1 MLGVPCYTVNKRLMV
16 QMIFNIYSVGIIMKR
31 VSKLAIIICLN
42 LGFTACSSNEPTLSE
57 VEVEGLVSGVEKVNF
72 DTSVRHQDDLYYS
85 VNGHWL
91 ANTPIPDDKSN
102 YGAFSVLYE
111 QSQNAL
117 KNIIDDTMLKPDKLE
132 GSSEQKVGDFYAS
145 YMDIDI
151 VERLGISPLSEQ
163 LSDIALAKTHDDI
176 ASLMGSLLLSGVKM
190 PLGFY
195 VNNDAKNSTQYA
207 VYLHQSGLTLPDRD
221 YYLKDD
227 DKFVINRTALNAY
240 VIAIMTQA
248 GSTDTKRIAMSVA
261 KIEHFI
267 AESQWSRVQSR
278 DANKSYNKMERA
290 DLQSSMSEFGFVQF
304 AVSAN
309 IAGVEEAIVRQKSYF
324 EKLGQHFTDFTV
336 NEWQDYLSFHLVD
349 SYAELLSQ
357 NFVDLHFNFHS
368 KTLMGIKAQKPR
380 WKRAVN
386 AADQVIGELVG
397 KEYVKQHFKPEAKD
411 KMELLIKDLIKGF
424 EVSINELEWMT
435 AETKVAAQEKL
446 SKFTY
451 KIGYPDKWKDY
462 TDLTI
467 KSDELVGNFK
477 RYAQFEYK
485 TMLDKLGKPIDRSEW
500 HMTPQT
506 VNAYYS
512 PVMNEIVFPAA
523 ILQPPFFNIDADD
536 AINFGAIGAVI
547 GHEISHGFDD
557 QGAKYDGDGNL
568 RDWWTDTDRK
578 EFKKRSDQ
586 LSAQY
591 SKYEALPGQHVNGD
605 LTLGENIGDLGGLT
619 VAARSY
625 HLSRNGREALEID
638 GLTGDQ
644 RLFVGWSQVWRRN
657 YRDEELGRRLM
668 TDPHSP
674 SHFRAM
680 GTPRNIAAF
689 YQAFDL
695 KEGDKMF
702 LAPADRVKI
711 W

>member
-1 MLGVPCYTVNKRLMV
+1 
-16 QMIFNIYSVGIIMKR
+16 MKR
-31 VSKLAIIICLN
+31 VSKLAVSIALS
-42 LGFTACSSNEPTLSE
+42 LGLTACSNNEANVPTVQIE
-57 VEVEGLVSGVEKVNF
+57 TKISGVEKANF
-72 DTSVRHQDDLYYS
+72 DTSVRHQDDFYFS

-111 QSQNAL
+111 RSQNAL
-117 KNIIDDTMLKPDKLE
+117 KKIIDDAAAKPNKVN

-145 YMDIDI
+145 YMNTDI
-151 VERLGISPLSEQ
+151 VEQLGVSPLSEQ
-163 LSDIALAKTHDDI
+163 LSDISLAKDHDDI
-176 ASLMGSLLLSGVKM
+176 ASLMGSLLLSGVQI
-190 PLGFY
+190 PFGFY
-195 VNNDAKNSTQYA
+195 VNNDAKNSTEYA
-207 VYLHQSGLTLPDRD
+207 VYLYQSGLTLPDRD

-227 DKFVINRTALNAY
+227 EKFVANRAALDAY
-240 VIAIMTQA
+240 VTDIMTQA
-248 GSTDTKRIAMSVA
+248 GSKDAKRVAASVA
-261 KIEHFI
+261 LIEHFI
-267 AESQWSRVQSR
+267 AQSQWSRVESR
-278 DANKSYNKMERA
+278 DANKSYNKMNRA
-290 DLQSSMSEFGFVQF
+290 ELQANTPEFDFVQF
-304 AVSAN
+304 AASAD
-309 IAGVEEAIVRQKSYF
+309 ISEVKEVIVRQKSYF
-324 EKLGQHFTDFTV
+324 EKFGAHFDDFTV
-336 NEWQDYLSFHLVD
+336 EEWQDYLSFHLVD

-357 NFVDLHFNFHS
+357 NFVDLHFDFHS
-368 KTLMGIKAQKPR
+368 KTLMGIEAQKPR
-380 WKRAVN
+380 WKRAVDS
-386 AADQVIGELVG
+386 ADQVIGELVG
-397 KEYVKQHFKPEAKD
+397 KEYVKEHFQPEAKE
-411 KMELLIKDLIKGF
+411 KMELLIQDLIKGF

-435 AETKVAAQEKL
+435 PETKVAAQEKL

-451 KIGYPDKWKDY
+451 KIGYPDKWRDY
-462 TDLTI
+462 TELSI
-467 KSDELVGNFK
+467 KPDELVGNYQ
-477 RYAQFEYK
+477 RYAKFEYK
-485 TMLDKLGKPIDRSEW
+485 TMLDKLGKPIDRTEW

-506 VNAYYS
+506 VNAYYN

-523 ILQPPFFNIDADD
+523 ILQPPFFNMDADD
-536 AINFGAIGAVI
+536 AVNFGGIGAVI

-568 RDWWTDTDRK
+568 RDWWTDADRE
-578 EFKKRSDQ
+578 EFQKRGAQ

-591 SKYEALPGQHVNGD
+591 SKYEALPGKHVNGD

-625 HLSRNGREALEID
+625 HLSLNGKPAPVID
-638 GLTGDQ
+638 GLTGEQ

-668 TDPHSP
+668 TDSHSP

-680 GTPRNIAAF
+680 GTPRNIPAF

-702 LAPADRVKI
+702 LAPEDRVKI

>member
-1 MLGVPCYTVNKRLMV
+1 
-16 QMIFNIYSVGIIMKR
+16 MKMNR
-31 VSKLAIIICLN
+31 VSKLAIGIALS
-42 LGFTACSSNEPTLSE
+42 LGLAACSNNEPTATVVQE
-57 VEVEGLVSGVEKVNF
+57 VAKVSGVEKENF
-72 DTSVRHQDDLYYS
+72 DNAVRHQDDFYYS

-91 ANTPIPDDKSN
+91 ANTPIPADKSN

-117 KNIIDDTMLKPDKLE
+117 KKIIDEAAAKQDKVE

-145 YMDIDI
+145 YMNTDVI
-151 VERLGISPLSEQ
+151 EKLGISPLSDQ
-163 LSDIALAKTHDDI
+163 LSDISSAKTHNDI
-176 ASLMGSLLLSGVKM
+176 AGLMGSLLNSGVQM
-190 PLGFY
+190 PFGFY

-207 VYLHQSGLTLPDRD
+207 VYLYQSGLTLPDRD

-227 DKFVINRTALNAY
+227 EKFVSNRAALNAY
-240 VIAIMTQA
+240 VADIMTQA
-248 GSTDTKRIAMSVA
+248 GSKDAERVAASVA

-267 AESQWSRVQSR
+267 AQSQWSRVESR
-278 DANKSYNKMERA
+278 DANKSYNKMDSAE
-290 DLQSSMSEFGFVQF
+290 LQATVSDFDFAQF
-304 AVSAN
+304 AAN
-309 IAGVEEAIVRQKSYF
+309 ANMSSVKEAVVRQPSYF
-324 EKLGQHFTDFTV
+324 EKFGAQFNQFTV
-336 NEWQDYLSFHLVD
+336 SEWQDYLSFHLVD
-349 SYAELLSQ
+349 SYGELLSK
-357 NFVDLHFNFHS
+357 NFVDLHFAFHS
-368 KTLMGIKAQKPR
+368 KTLMGIEAQKPR
-380 WKRAVN
+380 WKKAVD

-397 KEYVKQHFKPEAKD
+397 KEYVKQHFKPEAKE
-411 KMELLIKDLIKGF
+411 KMEELIQNLIKGF

-435 AETKVAAQEKL
+435 PETKVAAQEKL

-462 TDLTI
+462 TDLSI
-467 KSDELVGNFK
+467 KADQLVGNIQ
-477 RYAQFEYK
+477 RYSKFEYK
-485 TMLDKLGKPIDRSEW
+485 TMLNKLGKPIDRTEW

-523 ILQPPFFNIDADD
+523 ILQPPFFNMDADD
-536 AINFGAIGAVI
+536 AINYGGIGAVI

-568 RDWWTDTDRK
+568 RDWWTDKDRE
-578 EFKKRSDQ
+578 EFQKRGAQ

-591 SKYEALPGQHVNGD
+591 SSYEALPGKHVNGD

-625 HLSRNGREALEID
+625 HLSLNGKESPVIE
-638 GLTGDQ
+638 GLTGEQ
-644 RLFVGWSQVWRRN
+644 RLFIGWSQVWRRN

-668 TDPHSP
+668 TDSHSP

-680 GTPRNIAAF
+680 GTPRNIPAF

-702 LAPADRVKI
+702 LSPEDRVKI